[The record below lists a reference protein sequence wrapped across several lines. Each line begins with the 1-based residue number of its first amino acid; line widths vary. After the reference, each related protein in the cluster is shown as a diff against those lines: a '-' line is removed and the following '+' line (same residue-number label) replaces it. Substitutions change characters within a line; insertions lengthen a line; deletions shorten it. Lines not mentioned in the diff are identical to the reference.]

1 MLTILWIGMVRSGG
15 SLRPDE
21 LPKRQKALRQISVS
35 ECEFSKPVDQVF
47 LIQTGT
53 APGDIHVADRL
64 SQTSCL
70 FHPDFLPQ
78 VKKIST
84 LSDRHLPEGVL
95 FVFKTPISTKKIQ
108 KHKILLCK
116 KSLFSLHKQNKEIP
130 YKKSWFR
137 NFFVRNS
144 LFWGFLHQTNLLF
157 IFVLLFFR
165 MEVCEGGAVC
175 QFSKHPGVDPDEK
188 RDGHGG

>member
-1 MLTILWIGMVRSGG
+1 MVRSGA

-21 LPKRQKALRQISVS
+21 LPKWQKALRQISVS

-70 FHPDFLPQ
+70 LHPDFLPQ

-84 LSDRHLPEGVL
+84 LSERHLPEGFL
-95 FVFKTPISTKKIQ
+95 PLREFCLYSKHQFLRKKYKNIRFFYV
-108 KHKILLCK
+108 
-116 KSLFSLHKQNKEIP
+116 KSLYFRYTSKIKKFRTKNPDFGTFLYGIRCFGAFCTKLTCYLFSFSFSSGW
-130 YKKSWFR
+130 KSAKVER
-137 NFFVRNS
+137 FVSFPNI
-144 LFWGFLHQTNLLF
+144 Q
-157 IFVLLFFR
+157 V
-165 MEVCEGGAVC
+165 
-175 QFSKHPGVDPDEK
+175 
-188 RDGHGG
+188 

>member
-1 MLTILWIGMVRSGG
+1 MLTQEGISFYFYTVRPALS
-15 SLRPDE
+15 DA
-21 LPKRQKALRQISVS
+21 LPERQKALRQISVS

-70 FHPDFLPQ
+70 LHPDFLPQ

-130 YKKSWFR
+130 YKKS
-137 NFFVRNS
+137 
-144 LFWGFLHQTNLLF
+144 
-157 IFVLLFFR
+157 
-165 MEVCEGGAVC
+165 
-175 QFSKHPGVDPDEK
+175 
-188 RDGHGG
+188 